1 MGDYS
6 PVLHIDN
13 MSPKMILVLT
23 LVFLIGGALSSAL
36 PSANPTDKNTEHV
49 KNEDAENA
57 GCKCIIEGSLVCH
70 QIGTCFVECDS
81 PCLDTE
87 QIVFAGKNQCRSV
100 SACKAT
106 KFEIVEPINH
116 YLQNAV
122 RGEVKT
128 KNTDHLENEDVESL
142 EFEFEDI
149 KDEEI
154 EDEEIRDTKDEEN
167 EDNEHEENDE
177 DNEHEVAEDE
187 NNDEEHKDLAYT
199 ENEDRAHVENDVYDG
214 EDVESTLS
222 ATESTTSA
230 TTTSTTESTTST
242 TTKSTTE
249 STTRTI
255 TKSTASTT
263 IGLPA
268 GCKCIIE
275 GSLVCHRIKTCF
287 VECDSPCL
295 DTEHVV
301 FAGKRQCQSVSA
313 CAATKFDIV
322 EPINHYLLG

>member
-122 RGEVKT
+122 HVGVEHEEHGEVKT
-128 KNTDHLENEDVESL
+128 KNTEHLENEDVESL
-142 EFEFEDI
+142 EFELDI
-149 KDEEI
+149 KDEDNEDKDNV
-154 EDEEIRDTKDEEN
+154 DEEIKDTEDEEN
-167 EDNEHEENDE
+167 EDHEEPE
-177 DNEHEVAEDE
+177 E
-187 NNDEEHKDLAYT
+187 NDEEHKDLADK
-199 ENEDRAHVENDVYDG
+199 ENEDRAHVDNDVYDG
-214 EDVESTLS
+214 ED
-222 ATESTTSA
+222 AESTTSA
-230 TTTSTTESTTST
+230 TESTTST

-249 STTRTI
+249 STTRTS

>member
-122 RGEVKT
+122 HVGVEHEEHGGVKT
-128 KNTDHLENEDVESL
+128 KNTEHLENEDVESL
-142 EFEFEDI
+142 EFELNKEYEDND
-149 KDEEI
+149 DEDN
-154 EDEEIRDTKDEEN
+154 EDEENKDNKDEEN
-167 EDNEHEENDE
+167 ELNDA
-177 DNEHEVAEDE
+177 EVVESTASITTTCITST
-187 NNDEEHKDLAYT
+187 DEEH
-199 ENEDRAHVENDVYDG
+199 E
-214 EDVESTLS
+214 
-222 ATESTTSA
+222 ESTTSKSA
-230 TTTSTTESTTST
+230 TSSNTKSTTSTSTTESTTST
-242 TTKSTTE
+242 TKSTKSTNEFTTITTAK
-249 STTRTI
+249 STT
-255 TKSTASTT
+255 STT

-275 GSLVCHRIKTCF
+275 GSLVCHQIKTCF

-295 DTEHVV
+295 DTKHVV

-313 CAATKFDIV
+313 CAATKFEIV

>member
-122 RGEVKT
+122 RAGVELAGLFGEKQAEHGEVKT
-128 KNTDHLENEDVESL
+128 KNTEHLENENVESL
-142 EFEFEDI
+142 ENEAVELNKDNED
-149 KDEEI
+149 KDNEDEDDEEDNVD
-154 EDEEIRDTKDEEN
+154 EDNKDNKEN
-167 EDNEHEENDE
+167 EDQE
-177 DNEHEVAEDE
+177 
-187 NNDEEHKDLAYT
+187 
-199 ENEDRAHVENDVYDG
+199 HVENDVHDD
-214 EDVESTLS
+214 ED
-222 ATESTTSA
+222 AESTTKS
-230 TTTSTTESTTST
+230 TTSTTESSTIST

-249 STTRTI
+249 STNRSSP
-255 TKSTASTT
+255 KSTISTI

-275 GSLVCHRIKTCF
+275 GSLVCHQIKTCF

-295 DTEHVV
+295 DTKHVV

-313 CAATKFDIV
+313 CAATKFEIV